1 MIMKNIPDRLYIN
14 KKDKDLYSQ
23 LLGKNG
29 PFDGK
34 DNKHI
39 FMLSLAYG
47 FKYGK
52 KTDIADKE
60 GMVRTEYL
68 DKNEKS
74 MMKAIGIAENNNL
87 NALIDKKSLFNIAE
101 NYANTGLHILY
112 DEAFNN
118 GINFNLYFKKL
129 ESELTQVLKESEE
142 IIKELKNENSAS

>member
-1 MIMKNIPDRLYIN
+1 MIMKNMPDRLYIN

-29 PFDGK
+29 PFEGK

-47 FKYGK
+47 YKYGK
-52 KTDIADKE
+52 KTDIVERE

-74 MMKAIGIAENNNL
+74 MIKAIGIAEKNSL
-87 NALIDKKSLFNIAE
+87 NTLIDKKLLFNIAE

-112 DEAFNN
+112 EEAFSN
-118 GINFNLYFKKL
+118 GVNFDLYFKKL
-129 ESELTQVLKESEE
+129 ESELAQVLKKSEE
-142 IIKELKNENSAS
+142 IIKDLKNENSTS